1 MQQKIGIVL
10 SGGGARGIAHLGVLK
25 ALEEFGIKPSVIS
38 GTSAGAI
45 AGAFYAGGYSLPEI
59 KSIVEK
65 GDFFNL
71 SNVLI
76 KKQGLFSMKGFEK
89 MYQDYFPNNTFD
101 DLQIPL
107 HVAATD
113 ILKGEVVYFSSGNLS
128 QALMASS
135 CIPVVFQPLH
145 FDNTYFV
152 DGGVLNNFPVEPLI
166 NKCDMIIGSHVNSI
180 KTEVNEIHMT
190 DIIDRSFH
198 LAMSNSVRNKINSCQ
213 LFIEP
218 PNMSRFSIFDV
229 KKSDEIF
236 EYGYSYTISLE
247 KEIKQLILPLQ

>member
-1 MQQKIGIVL
+1 MQHKIGIVL
-10 SGGGARGIAHLGVLK
+10 SGGGARGIAHLGILK
-25 ALEEFGIKPSVIS
+25 ALEEFGIKPSIIS

-45 AGAFYAGGYSLPEI
+45 AGAFYAGGYSLNEI

-65 GDFFNL
+65 GDFFNI

-76 KKQGLFSMKGFEK
+76 KKQGFFNMKGFEK
-89 MYQDYFPNNTFD
+89 MYQHYFPNNSFD
-101 DLQIPL
+101 ALHIPL

-113 ILKGEVVYFSSGNLS
+113 ILKGESVYFSSGNLS

-135 CIPVVFQPLH
+135 CIPVVFQPLQ
-145 FDNTYFV
+145 FNDSYFV
-152 DGGVLNNFPVEPLI
+152 DGGVLNNFPIEPLLNTCEI
-166 NKCDMIIGSHVNSI
+166 IIGSHVNSI
-180 KTEVNEIHMT
+180 KKEVNEIHMK

-198 LAMSNSVRNKINSCQ
+198 LALSSSVKDKTNHCH

-218 PNMSRFSIFDV
+218 PNMSRYSIFDV

-236 EYGYSYTISLE
+236 NYGYSYTLTLE
-247 KEIKQLILPLQ
+247 KEILKLVE

>member
-1 MQQKIGIVL
+1 MQHKIGIVL
-10 SGGGARGIAHLGVLK
+10 SGGGARGIAHLGILK

-45 AGAFYAGGYSLPEI
+45 AGAFYAGGYSLNEI
-59 KSIVEK
+59 KSIVEN
-65 GDFFNL
+65 GDFFNI

-76 KKQGLFSMKGFEK
+76 KKQGFFNMKGFEK
-89 MYQDYFPNNTFD
+89 MYHQYFPNNSFD

-113 ILKGEVVYFSSGNLS
+113 ILKGESVYFSSGNLS

-135 CIPVVFQPLH
+135 CIPVVFQPLQ
-145 FDNTYFV
+145 FNDSYYV
-152 DGGVLNNFPVEPLI
+152 DGGVLNNFPIEPLLNTCEI
-166 NKCDMIIGSHVNSI
+166 IIGSHVNSI
-180 KTEVNEIHMT
+180 KKEVNEIHMK

-198 LAMSNSVRNKINSCQ
+198 LALSSSVKDKTNHCH

-218 PNMSRFSIFDV
+218 PNMSRYSIFDV

-236 EYGYSYTISLE
+236 NYGYSYTLTLE
-247 KEIKQLILPLQ
+247 KEILKLVE